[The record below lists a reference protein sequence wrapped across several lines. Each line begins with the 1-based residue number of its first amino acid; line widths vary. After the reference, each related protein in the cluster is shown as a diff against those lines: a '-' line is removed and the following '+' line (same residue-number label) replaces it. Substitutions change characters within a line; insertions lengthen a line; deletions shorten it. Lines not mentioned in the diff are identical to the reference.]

1 MQNGGLRVLNNR
13 KYLEILNGKLNV
25 IGKNIQEKREQQ
37 NLSRQYVSDRLMN
50 VGIDISAQALYEI
63 ENGSRTIIDYEIAAI
78 AKILNTT
85 SDALMVSIYEYL
97 ENL

>member
-1 MQNGGLRVLNNR
+1 
-13 KYLEILNGKLNV
+13 
-25 IGKNIQEKREQQ
+25 
-37 NLSRQYVSDRLMN
+37 MN